1 MIFINVELFFI
12 LLFISN
18 IFCNC
23 SNFVV
28 FFVSLRYFYSL

>member
-18 IFCNC
+18 IFCNF

-28 FFVSLRYFYSL
+28 FFCIIKVLL